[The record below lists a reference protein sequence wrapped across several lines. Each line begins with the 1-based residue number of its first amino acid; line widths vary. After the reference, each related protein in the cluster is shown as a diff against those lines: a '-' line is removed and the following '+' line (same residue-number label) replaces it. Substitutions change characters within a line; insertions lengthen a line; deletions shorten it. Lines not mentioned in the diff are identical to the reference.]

1 MENNSVETM
10 ETQAVETTETP
21 IVEGDK
27 RYVGVKETLIYGVA
41 NAGQCIGYTTMIQQ
55 RSYFLSSVL
64 GVKPGIV
71 AAWMSIMAFWDAFND
86 PLMGVIVDKTRT
98 RFGKLRPY
106 LIYVPMILGVTTIL
120 FFGGPVILTESASD
134 MTRVIYMCVTYFI
147 WEFFYTIG
155 DIPFWGLSSAI
166 SPSPLDRSRV
176 IKSARFISGMISGI
190 PGIIIT
196 LCLDLSRNGKI
207 PFSLSQ
213 VFFVIG
219 IVAGTLGMYMFS
231 LAGTKTRERV
241 IYVNE
246 EPKLSECFAFL
257 FKNKPLMLIV
267 ASNLISVLGGIGG
280 TFGVYYYYN
289 ALGVNSLS
297 LIAGIPGTITGW
309 LTYPLMTKLEKR
321 WTSRQIIVRMSLAN
335 AAATALIFVLGCK
348 HYTDIKVVLPLF
360 MIQGV
365 VGGINGSIGAVIPT
379 KMISETVDYMEHKTG
394 KRNEGMA
401 FSVLTF
407 MGKLT
412 GTLSSA
418 LGTALIPFVGLV
430 RDSSSEMMVVAENSP
445 INTNFWLWALVTIIP
460 AVLGLLNLIP
470 YKFYDLEGEKL
481 ATIQR
486 EIRERREENAK
497 IVSAE

>member
-1 MENNSVETM
+1 M
-10 ETQAVETTETP
+10 TTEKQTT
-21 IVEGDK
+21 ENQTKEK
-27 RYVGVKETLIYGVA
+27 RYVGVKETLTYGVA

-55 RSYFLSSVL
+55 RSYFLSAVL
-64 GVKPGIV
+64 GVDTSIV
-71 AAWMSIMAFWDAFND
+71 AAWMGIMAFWDAFND

-106 LIYVPMILGVTTIL
+106 LIYVPIILGITTIM
-120 FFGGPVILTESASD
+120 FFGGPVFLGESASQL
-134 MTRVIYMCVTYFI
+134 TRIIYMCVTYFV

-176 IKSARFISGMISGI
+176 IKSARFISGAISGI
-190 PGIIIT
+190 PGIIIKV
-196 LCLDLSRNGKI
+196 CLDLSRNGKI

-219 IVAGTLGMYMFS
+219 IVAGTFGMYLFS

-241 IYVNE
+241 VYVND

-297 LIAGIPGTITGW
+297 LVAGIPGTIVGW
-309 LTYPLMTKLEKR
+309 LTYPFMSKLEKR
-321 WTSRQIIVRMSLAN
+321 WTSRQIIVRMSLMS
-335 AAATALIFVLGCK
+335 AAVTAIIFLIGSK
-348 HYTDIKVVLPLF
+348 QYTEIGVVLPLF

-365 VGGINGSIGAVIPT
+365 AGSINNSIGSVIPT
-379 KMISETVDYMEHKTG
+379 KMISETVDYMEYKTG

-412 GTLSSA
+412 GTLSTA
-418 LGTALIPFVGLV
+418 LGTALIPVVGLV
-430 RDSSSEMMVVAENSP
+430 RDSSSEMMVVAEDSP
-445 INTNFWLWALVTIIP
+445 INTKFWLWALVTIIP

-470 YKFYDLEGEKL
+470 YKFYDLEGAKL
-481 ATIQR
+481 ENIQR
-486 EIRERREENAK
+486 EVQLRREALSKELEEA
-497 IVSAE
+497 

>member
-1 MENNSVETM
+1 MATETESM
-10 ETQAVETTETP
+10 TTEVTESTETTRIE
-21 IVEGDK
+21 K
-27 RYVGVKETLIYGVA
+27 RYVGVKETLTYGVA

-55 RSYFLSSVL
+55 RSYFLSAVL
-64 GVKPGIV
+64 GVKPTIV
-71 AAWMSIMAFWDAFND
+71 AAWMGIMAFWDAFND

-106 LIYVPMILGVTTIL
+106 LIFVPMVLGVTTIM
-120 FFGGPVILTESASD
+120 FFGGPVILGESASD
-134 MTRVIYMCVTYFI
+134 ITRVIYMCVTYFV

-196 LCLDLSRNGKI
+196 LCLDLSRNGTI

-231 LAGTKTRERV
+231 LAGTKTKERV
-241 IYVNE
+241 VYVNE

-309 LTYPLMTKLEKR
+309 LTYPFLSKLEKR
-321 WTSRQIIVRMSLAN
+321 WTSRQIIVKTSLLS
-335 AAATALIFVLGCK
+335 AAATALVFLLGCK
-348 HYTDIKVVLPLF
+348 HYTDIGVVLPLF
-360 MIQGV
+360 MFQGA
-365 VGGINGSIGAVIPT
+365 VGAISGSVGSVIPT
-379 KMISETVDYMEHKTG
+379 KMISETVDYMEYKTG

-412 GTLSSA
+412 GTLSTA

-430 RDSSSEMMVVAENSP
+430 RDSSSEMMVIAEDSP
-445 INTNFWLWALVTIIP
+445 INTKFWLWALVTIIP
-460 AVLGLLNLIP
+460 AALGLLNLIP

-481 ATIQR
+481 AMIQTEVLR
-486 EIRERREENAK
+486 RREEMSAK
-497 IVSAE
+497 LAKEEA

>member
-1 MENNSVETM
+1 M
-10 ETQAVETTETP
+10 TTENQTK
-21 IVEGDK
+21 EK
-27 RYVGVKETLIYGVA
+27 RYVGVKETLVYGVA
-41 NAGQCIGYTTMIQQ
+41 NAGQCIGYTTMAQQ
-55 RSYFLSSVL
+55 RSYFLSAVL

-71 AAWMSIMAFWDAFND
+71 AAWMGVMAFWDAFND

-106 LIYVPMILGVTTIL
+106 LIYVPIFLGITTIL
-120 FFGGPVILTESASD
+120 FFGGPVFLGESASD
-134 MTRVIYMCVTYFI
+134 ISRIIYMCVTYFI

-176 IKSARFISGMISGI
+176 IKSARLISGIIGGI

-196 LCLDLSRNGKI
+196 LCLDLSRNGTI

-213 VFFVIG
+213 VFFAIG
-219 IVAGTLGMYMFS
+219 IVAGTLGMYLFS
-231 LAGTKTRERV
+231 LAGTKTKERV
-241 IYVNE
+241 VYVNE
-246 EPKLSECFAFL
+246 EPKLSECFAFM
-257 FKNKPLMLIV
+257 FKNKPLLLIML
-267 ASNLISVLGGIGG
+267 SNLISVLGGIGG
-280 TFGVYYYYN
+280 TFSVYYYYN

-297 LIAGIPGTITGW
+297 LIAGIPGTLTGW
-309 LTYPLMTKLEKR
+309 ITYPLMTKLEKR
-321 WTSRQIIVRMSLAN
+321 WTSRQIVVRVSLMN
-335 AAATALIFVLGCK
+335 AAVTALIFLLGCK
-348 HYTDIKVVLPLF
+348 SYTDIGVVLPLF

-365 VGGINGSIGAVIPT
+365 SGAISGSINAVIPT

-412 GTLSSA
+412 GTLATA
-418 LGTALIPFVGLV
+418 LGTALIPLVGLV
-430 RDSSSEMMVVAENSP
+430 RDSSSEMMVVAEDSP
-445 INTNFWLWALVTIIP
+445 INTKFWLWALVTIIP

-481 ATIQR
+481 NNIQR
-486 EIRERREENAK
+486 EIQLRREALSKELEEA
-497 IVSAE
+497 